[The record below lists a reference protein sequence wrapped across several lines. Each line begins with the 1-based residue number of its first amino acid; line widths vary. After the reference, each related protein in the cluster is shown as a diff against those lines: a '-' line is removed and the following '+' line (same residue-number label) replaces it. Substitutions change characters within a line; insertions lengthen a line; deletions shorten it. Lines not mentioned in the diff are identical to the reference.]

1 MVTWCVRRVFPKMLL
16 YVVVVAIGAATPI
29 GCGKKG
35 PPTLPNV
42 KAPVGVN
49 NLAVKLDGS
58 DIVLSWTATATIND
72 EAGVAGYLVYHSAEP
87 MSEDTCEGCPVLFK
101 RGAKV
106 PLIDKDS
113 KRSLLEYREALL
125 PGTLY
130 RFKVVPYDAQGNLGP
145 DSNIVKI
152 VTE

>member
-1 MVTWCVRRVFPKMLL
+1 MVKWCVRHVLHKTLL
-16 YVVVVAIGAATPI
+16 CFVVAATLAAIPTS
-29 GCGKKG
+29 CGKKG
-35 PPTLPNV
+35 PPKLPNV
-42 KAPVGVN
+42 KAPVGVS
-49 NLAVKLDGS
+49 NLAAKLDGS

-72 EAGVAGYLVYHSAEP
+72 EYGVAGYLVYHSTEP

-106 PLIDKDS
+106 PLIDKGS
-113 KRSLLEYREALL
+113 KRSVLEYREVLL
-125 PGTLY
+125 PDTLY

-145 DSNIVKI
+145 DSNIVEI